1 MRPRRRSRRP
11 CRRRPEGRRLPGRH
25 PDVAAELT
33 KVKGLPKDQR
43 RAELKAWRQA
53 NPQEAQDLKAARQAV
68 IDYHKSCPRQK

>member
-1 MRPRRRSRRP
+1 M
-11 CRRRPEGRRLPGRH
+11 
-25 PDVAAELT
+25 
-33 KVKGLPKDQR
+33 KGLPKDQR